1 MIIDTDRHVSVDSY
15 RDLFPYMSLSWSK
28 HFERDE
34 WVESVALA
42 GDHVRVS
49 DRFRH
54 DTVDEDSATG
64 ADKTAESL
72 TLLLPHHG
80 LTVNGWADQQAAR
93 VFLEAINSY
102 GADHWK
108 TESALPLAVV
118 SAHDV
123 EWSVAE
129 IRRRAEAGSI
139 GGVAVPLTTTLLG
152 SPAWDP
158 IYAACVETDLP
169 LVVHFSGVEG
179 RYAGAP
185 ALAGGVHANAL
196 SRLTLMPHL
205 AESNITSLTYEGA
218 LVRFPRLRI
227 LFTGFGFAWL
237 PSFLWRLDREWRTFR
252 HDIPWVT
259 EPPSQ
264 QVLTNMWFSTWPV
277 GEIANTSNWEKDF
290 TDEHLGRIVYGSHS
304 PHHGDRI
311 ADIESGLGGG
321 WAARLE
327 SNGAAALARP
337 LTSEV

>member
-1 MIIDTDRHVSVDSY
+1 MIIDTDRHVSIDSY

-49 DRFRH
+49 DRFQH
-54 DTVDEDSATG
+54 DAADSGKEGTPTPSG
-64 ADKTAESL
+64 SL
-72 TLLLPHHG
+72 SLLLPHHG

-93 VFLEAINSY
+93 VFLEAVNSY
-102 GADHWK
+102 GAQHWK
-108 TESALPLAVV
+108 SETALPLAVV
-118 SAHDV
+118 TAYDV
-123 EWSVAE
+123 EWSAAE
-129 IRRRAEAGSI
+129 IRRRAAAGSI

-158 IYAACVETDLP
+158 IYAACVETGLP
-169 LVVHFSGVEG
+169 LVIHFSGVEG

-196 SRLTLMPHL
+196 SRLTIMPHL
-205 AESNITSLTYEGA
+205 AESNITSLAYEGA
-218 LVRFPRLRI
+218 LVRFPDLRI
-227 LFTGFGFAWL
+227 LFTGFGFSWL

-264 QVLTNMWFSTWPV
+264 QVLTSMWFSTWPV
-277 GEIANTSNWEKDF
+277 GEIANIENWENDF
-290 TDEHLGRIVYGSHS
+290 TDDLLGRIVYGSHS
-304 PHHGDRI
+304 PHHGDQI
-311 ADIESGLGGG
+311 ADVEAELGAG
-321 WAARLE
+321 WSARLE
-327 SNGAAALARP
+327 RNGAAALALP